1 MAQTAAQRAEKLTV
15 RYAEGLAEIDA
26 GAGPG
31 WAADLAAAVRAGERP
46 SAFARR
52 TERDRSSVY
61 AALNDP
67 HRDKARKR
75 KGTFV
80 CSDCAGEFPSDRKD
94 HPMNAIVEAIDA
106 EIETHSTRLAELHS
120 EEQKVEERIAALDQL
135 RQGAVALNGAGP
147 ASDSPATI
155 EAPKPEAKAKP
166 KKQAAPKKAT
176 GGGKSAGPSAA
187 VQKARGEAATEQ
199 QRKVL
204 AYVREHGEITYA
216 QAAKLLGVSLNT
228 AKKKLIAIARSSDL
242 KAETGK
248 RPEGVKVGRPPKVYR
263 LEATAMT
270 TDDDGAKTSVER
282 RVVQCAR
289 ERGEEVQLHR
299 KRNRSDWPE
308 IERLYHQGLTYRE
321 IGERIGDS
329 LEGVG
334 NKVARMREVGYDLPT
349 RWRSRTVA

>member
-80 CSDCAGEFPSDRKD
+80 CSD
-94 HPMNAIVEAIDA
+94 
-106 EIETHSTRLAELHS
+106 
-120 EEQKVEERIAALDQL
+120 
-135 RQGAVALNGAGP
+135 
-147 ASDSPATI
+147 
-155 EAPKPEAKAKP
+155 
-166 KKQAAPKKAT
+166 
-176 GGGKSAGPSAA
+176 
-187 VQKARGEAATEQ
+187 
-199 QRKVL
+199 
-204 AYVREHGEITYA
+204 
-216 QAAKLLGVSLNT
+216 
-228 AKKKLIAIARSSDL
+228 
-242 KAETGK
+242 
-248 RPEGVKVGRPPKVYR
+248 
-263 LEATAMT
+263 
-270 TDDDGAKTSVER
+270 
-282 RVVQCAR
+282 
-289 ERGEEVQLHR
+289 
-299 KRNRSDWPE
+299 WPE

-329 LEGVG
+329 LGGVG

>member
-80 CSDCAGEFPSDRKD
+80 CSDCAGEFPSDGSKVKPKRCD
-94 HPMNAIVEAIDA
+94 ACARSQNAERNA
-106 EIETHSTRLAELHS
+106 EIIRRWNDGEPEWFITEEMGLAP
-120 EEQKVEERIAALDQL
+120 
-135 RQGAVALNGAGP
+135 G
-147 ASDSPATI
+147 
-155 EAPKPEAKAKP
+155 
-166 KKQAAPKKAT
+166 
-176 GGGKSAGPSAA
+176 
-187 VQKARGEAATEQ
+187 
-199 QRKVL
+199 
-204 AYVREHGEITYA
+204 
-216 QAAKLLGVSLNT
+216 
-228 AKKKLIAIARSSDL
+228 
-242 KAETGK
+242 
-248 RPEGVKVGRPPKVYR
+248 
-263 LEATAMT
+263 TAM
-270 TDDDGAKTSVER
+270 GVI
-282 RVVQCAR
+282 QCAR

-329 LEGVG
+329 LGGVR

>member
-80 CSDCAGEFPSDRKD
+80 CSDW
-94 HPMNAIVEAIDA
+94 
-106 EIETHSTRLAELHS
+106 LHS

-329 LEGVG
+329 LGGVG